1 MSDEAGVHI
10 IKPKALVSDP
20 RVFFAAERTHLAW
33 VRSGLAVMALGLVID
48 KFGLLLA
55 VLNASTVNH
64 HQTHQTHQD
73 ISHYLG
79 IILILVGTLIVLGA
93 QYNHHVYLLSLPPED
108 LPKQAIVRLD
118 WFLTISIAII
128 GVLLLNNKSLRS
140 KTIKIICKLR
150 GAFEVMRDNL

>member
-10 IKPKALVSDP
+10 IKLKALVSDP

-64 HQTHQTHQD
+64 HQTHQD

-128 GVLLLNNKSLRS
+128 GVLL
-140 KTIKIICKLR
+140 TIYLVV
-150 GAFEVMRDNL
+150 A